1 MTYLVGDY
9 MEPSLTTD
17 EDFEDFTEAFNRMT
31 ARSEE
36 IENAVICVVD
46 PANDD
51 DTMAIAINGEQFFR
65 AK

>member
-1 MTYLVGDY
+1 MYLVGDY
-9 MEPSLTTD
+9 INPSLTTD
-17 EDFEDFTEAFNRMT
+17 EDFEDFNEAFNRMA

-36 IENAVICVVD
+36 VENAVICVVN

-51 DTMAIAINGEQFFR
+51 DTMAIAINGELFFR